1 MPCASQIMK
10 VSTVTFNG
18 INHTPITKTAKIKLG
33 GPMASDGVTDNA
45 GKYYAGTSVE
55 PAEIEFEIPNTADF
69 NPDNYRGQCGD
80 LMFLTTT
87 GVSYLSTNAQLS
99 EQIEV
104 EDGSGK
110 VKLAFKGDAAI
121 VY

>member
-1 MPCASQIMK
+1 MPCASQIMR

-33 GPMASDGVTDNA
+33 GAIASDGVTDNA
-45 GKYYAGTSVE
+45 GKYYSGSTTE

-99 EQIEV
+99 AAIEV

-110 VKLAFKGDAAI
+110 VKLMFKGDAAI